1 MLAPPR
7 VFRNGRLPTIAAVF
21 AAVLGGLPA
30 FSDEPAPAVN
40 PARPPFSM
48 RSGLAPRVL
57 DGEIK
62 PEDKSGTNGVVT
74 DGVLVLRGR
83 IDQAMRERFMEAV
96 NTEHVTT
103 VKITS
108 PGGEILEALNMA
120 NVIQARGIDVVVHGL
135 CTGACAQYILVAGKQ
150 RRLEKESLVGFMI
163 TIKSAA
169 SILGLA
175 TDELQVQNKAG
186 PALGQLAALEEDLYR
201 RSGVSTSLLMDPH
214 VALQPRCVT
223 LRRSDRGISWNMNA
237 TYIMWVP
244 TRAYLEAAG
253 LKFEGDWP
261 KSRFWLGGRTF
272 HYLKLRS
279 GPFVRFGDKDPL
291 RSKKDKPYSLD
302 QVQECVLE
310 EVPETIG

>member
-1 MLAPPR
+1 MRSALAP
-7 VFRNGRLPTIAAVF
+7 A
-21 AAVLGGLPA
+21 
-30 FSDEPAPAVN
+30 
-40 PARPPFSM
+40 
-48 RSGLAPRVL
+48 VL

-62 PEDKSGTNGVVT
+62 PEDKSGRNGVVT

-83 IDQAMRERFMEAV
+83 IDQTMRERFLAV
-96 NTEHVTT
+96 VDSEHVTT

-108 PGGEILEALNMA
+108 PGGEILDALGIA
-120 NVIQARGIDVVVHGL
+120 NAIQTRGIDVVVHGL